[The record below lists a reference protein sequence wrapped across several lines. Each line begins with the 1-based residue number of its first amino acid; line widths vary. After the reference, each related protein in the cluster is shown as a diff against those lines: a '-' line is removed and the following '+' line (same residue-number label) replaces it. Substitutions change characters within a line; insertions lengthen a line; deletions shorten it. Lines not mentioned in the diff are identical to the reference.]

1 MKTDTV
7 EFLHIFLMLYFV
19 SWVITWMKKTKIF
32 QMARVQPQG
41 VAWLLLLN
49 FLPFQPGAA
58 YRSNA
63 Y

>member
-19 SWVITWMKKTKIF
+19 SWVITWMKKTKNF

-49 FLPFQPGAA
+49 FLPFQPGAD